1 MATSFAEAVHD
12 STIRRQVG
20 IERFKSGALR
30 RIISLLNEVDAD
42 IIDRLDSINGV
53 RSRRRVEAVLREIR
67 RINARAFQ
75 EILRRMGEEIE
86 DFAEAD
92 AAFVTRSLNAAL
104 PDGVGGAVNFLA
116 PSEKLLFVAAE
127 NDFNNHLVRGR
138 TIRSW
143 LDGIRSG
150 DSKRIESAVRLGF
163 TEGQSVDDIIR
174 RFRGAR
180 QLRFRDGIREVT
192 RRQLESLIRT
202 SVQSASSQ
210 ARDAVYEE
218 NNQLLKGVQ
227 WVATLDGRTTK
238 ICMSL
243 DQKVFP
249 VDSGP
254 RPPAHFNC
262 RSTTVPQIKSWR
274 ELGLNLSEPP
284 AAMRPF
290 VRSTRRWRDIPRGER
305 SLIDRGTVPGDL
317 RYPQWLRRQHRD
329 FVEDVMGVDK
339 AKLFLDGDLAIDR
352 FVDQGALREY
362 SLEELRR
369 REPQA
374 FEKAGLSDDE

>member
-150 DSKRIESAVRLGF
+150 DSERIESAVRLGF